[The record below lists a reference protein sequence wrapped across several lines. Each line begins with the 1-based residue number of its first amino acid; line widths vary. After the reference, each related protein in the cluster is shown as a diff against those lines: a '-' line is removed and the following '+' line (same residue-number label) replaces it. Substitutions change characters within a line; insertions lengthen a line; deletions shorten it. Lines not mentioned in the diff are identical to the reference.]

1 MKNNRNTYLPLF
13 TASTEAAFSVTFTTA
28 TTTTP

>member
-1 MKNNRNTYLPLF
+1 MKNNRNTYLSLF
-13 TASTEAAFSVTFTTA
+13 TASTEAEFPVTFTTT